1 MSSKRISIRFNMD
14 DEEERKAWE
23 LVHNSG
29 VALISK
35 EIIKR
40 INDAERYKHLEE
52 IIRKA
57 VAEELRSLPLMFSLE
72 REQSTKHDE
81 ESEKDIFDFLDSF

>member
-1 MSSKRISIRFNMD
+1 MD

-23 LVHNSG
+23 LLHTSG

-40 INDAERYKHLEE
+40 INDAEKYKQLEG
-52 IIRKA
+52 IIRKV
-57 VAEELRSLPLMFSLE
+57 VAEELRSLPLMLYLE
-72 REQSTKHDE
+72 QEQSTRQNE
-81 ESEKDIFDFLDSF
+81 ESEKDILDFLDSF

>member
-1 MSSKRISIRFNMD
+1 MD

-40 INDAERYKHLEE
+40 INDAEKYKQLEG
-52 IIRKA
+52 IIRK
-57 VAEELRSLPLMFSLE
+57 VVSEELRSLPLMLSLE
-72 REQSTKHDE
+72 QEQSTRQNE
-81 ESEKDIFDFLDSF
+81 ESEKDILDFLDSF